1 MEKKYQEMIDKVS
14 EMELGELLIAYKEVG
29 SGMDSLLEIMKN
41 NVSVIARSKTAQDL
55 SLDNLKALTEVLDA
69 ILERLKVLKGDK

>member
-69 ILERLKVLKGDK
+69 ILERLKVLKGE